1 MEKGKISLSIGNLK
15 INYEGSEK
23 FIKNDFNKIFNLEE
37 ICRILKDENVIN
49 IPKKRN
55 KVKKQKKIRN
65 YKELQSILKVDNLDD
80 LVISS
85 LAYYYFMKNI
95 DNISKSDLYNLTKNY
110 KKYPGKFKD
119 SLSKLVDKNRIQLKN
134 DKYHL
139 SDKETTKLK
148 KKLKG
153 YF

>member
-1 MEKGKISLSIGNLK
+1 MEKGKISISIGNLK

-23 FIKNDFNKIFNLEE
+23 FMKNDFKNLFNLEE
-37 ICRILKDENVIN
+37 ICKILKDENPIN
-49 IPKKRN
+49 TPKKRN
-55 KVKKQKKIRN
+55 KIKKQKKIRN
-65 YKELQSILKVDNLDD
+65 YEELQSILKVDNLDD

-95 DNISKSDLYNLTKNY
+95 DNITKGDLYNLTKNY

-139 SDKETTKLK
+139 SDKEITKLK
-148 KKLKG
+148 RKLKG

>member
-1 MEKGKISLSIGNLK
+1 MEKGKISISIGNLK

-23 FIKNDFNKIFNLEE
+23 FIKNDFTNLFNLEE
-37 ICRILKDENVIN
+37 ICRILKDENPISN
-49 IPKKRN
+49 P
-55 KVKKQKKIRN
+55 KKQKKIRN
-65 YKELQSILKVDNLDD
+65 YEELQSILKVDNLDD

-85 LAYYYFMKNI
+85 LAYYFFMKNI
-95 DNISKSDLYNLTKNY
+95 DNITKGDLYNLTKNY

-119 SLSKLVDKNRIQLKN
+119 SLSKLVSKNRIQLKN

-139 SDKETTKLK
+139 SDKEITNLK